1 MKNLTIKENK
11 EFNGIELYFETKP
24 NNDILTALKSHKFK
38 WHTAK
43 KCWFAKATDSN
54 KEFVNGLTE
63 HGTQPQ
69 ILTENSQKMYNSNTQ
84 KSELKYLLN
93 GIKDKNGKYYA
104 CSYGFDN
111 LTLEICVH
119 HKSYGNL
126 PTPTNATGITYQ
138 DDSDIMTDYF
148 CKPSIYISPTSAE
161 YTEAFETLKKVIAKK
176 QNCYY
181 GYEPTKKALEQI
193 EKVLTAQPH
202 EKQNIYY
209 EIVEQNRKKE
219 EEKQKSLQIE
229 ETKNYISR
237 LQEEKENIENGK
249 PSYYHK
255 IIENND
261 SITAVTKNEYF
272 LIDFTPNCLDNKKID
287 YTIIKVNKKDFTREK
302 TQTLNIEQYSE
313 FLKQIEA

>member
-1 MKNLTIKENK
+1 MINLTIKENK

-24 NNDILTALKSHKFK
+24 NSDILTALKNHKFK

-69 ILTENSQKMYNSNTQ
+69 ILTENSQKRYNSTTE

-104 CSYGFDN
+104 CYYGFDYE
-111 LTLEICVH
+111 TLEIIIH

-138 DDSDIMTDYF
+138 DDTDAMTDYF
-148 CKPSIYISPTSAE
+148 CKPSIYIAPTSTE
-161 YTEAFETLKKVIAKK
+161 YISALATLKQLQEK
-176 QNCYY
+176 QKNYSFTL
-181 GYEPTKKALEQI
+181 EEKTLEQI

-202 EKQNIYY
+202 EKQGIYY
-209 EIVEQNRKKE
+209 KIIEQNRKE
-219 EEKQKSLQIE
+219 EQEQEEARQKE

-249 PSYYHK
+249 YSYYHK

-261 SITAVTKNEYF
+261 SITAITKNEYY
-272 LIDFTPNCLDNKKID
+272 LVDFTPNCLDNKKID

-302 TQTLNIEQYSE
+302 TQTLNIEQYNE
-313 FLKQIEA
+313 FLKTIEA